1 MKFLIYTLLALCA
14 LAGLVQSQNSVQVQR
29 VRDQLLAR
37 ANFLINLVTGE
48 IKLQIFENRPLVA
61 EGLELELRELITVEL
76 ELRVTQQ
83 VNATDAQVV
92 AIENRLNNIEERI
105 ALQLRAIGRQFVS
118 RREIAQLISRT
129 QELIVLVSETVQKLR
144 TENRSVLALGLQ
156 EEEARLV
163 QLEINLR
170 ATQNPQELRTLEEL
184 LVEADYRVYEI
195 INQLER
201 GGVRR
206 KRDLKAD
213 VLARAQELIT
223 RANNAIRAL
232 QAQPGRGQ
240 SVALIQ
246 RVENN
251 LQLVAD
257 DLRNVTDNAT
267 VQRLEGELI
276 ALEFQ
281 LTNVLMAV
289 GRPVGLTEFKLLLN
303 TSALGLKQFAAQEI
317 AALKAENR
325 TQDITVIQ
333 RLEASVDQILV
344 ELQNVTERQALE
356 QLEIRLAEAEFRL
369 FEELLRLAR
378 PQAYKRQLLR
388 IAEDLAVRV
397 VQEIRFL
404 ANVNR
409 TLEAEGLRL
418 QEQELVL
425 LDVEI
430 RDAVSN
436 EELTTL
442 ERRLQN
448 LELRVIDELVRLGLQ
463 PPRRK
468 RDLKADV
475 LARARE
481 LINITQDAIKAF
493 QAQNRTGAVN
503 ILTPSVTRLQQ
514 LITELSAANL
524 TDAQVGILEGRL
536 LQAEFQV
543 AEDLRRLGRPVD
555 LNEYRDLLITR
566 GNGLQAWA
574 AYEIAQAR
582 NRSVQVARVE
592 ELEAAVRNVSALLKN
607 ATLRSDLTFLEE
619 RLDQIEVNLIQE
631 LRALGAPSIP
641 RDTIIALERR
651 AEELAIRLII
661 EIRRLYSEGRYLLA
675 EGLQAEERSLIAL
688 DVDLRIAVTAER
700 IVRVEARLKEIE
712 DRVAAELARIA
723 GSA

>member
-1 MKFLIYTLLALCA
+1 MVRA

-619 RLDQIEVNLIQE
+619 RLDQIELNLIQE

>member
-1 MKFLIYTLLALCA
+1 
-14 LAGLVQSQNSVQVQR
+14 
-29 VRDQLLAR
+29 
-37 ANFLINLVTGE
+37 
-48 IKLQIFENRPLVA
+48 
-61 EGLELELRELITVEL
+61 
-76 ELRVTQQ
+76 
-83 VNATDAQVV
+83 
-92 AIENRLNNIEERI
+92 
-105 ALQLRAIGRQFVS
+105 
-118 RREIAQLISRT
+118 
-129 QELIVLVSETVQKLR
+129 
-144 TENRSVLALGLQ
+144 
-156 EEEARLV
+156 
-163 QLEINLR
+163 
-170 ATQNPQELRTLEEL
+170 
-184 LVEADYRVYEI
+184 
-195 INQLER
+195 
-201 GGVRR
+201 
-206 KRDLKAD
+206 
-213 VLARAQELIT
+213 
-223 RANNAIRAL
+223 
-232 QAQPGRGQ
+232 
-240 SVALIQ
+240 
-246 RVENN
+246 
-251 LQLVAD
+251 
-257 DLRNVTDNAT
+257 
-267 VQRLEGELI
+267 
-276 ALEFQ
+276 
-281 LTNVLMAV
+281 
-289 GRPVGLTEFKLLLN
+289 
-303 TSALGLKQFAAQEI
+303 
-317 AALKAENR
+317 
-325 TQDITVIQ
+325 
-333 RLEASVDQILV
+333 
-344 ELQNVTERQALE
+344 LE

-619 RLDQIEVNLIQE
+619 RLDQIELNLIQE

-661 EIRRLYSEGRYLLA
+661 EIRRLFSEGRYLLA

>member
-619 RLDQIEVNLIQE
+619 RLDQIELNLIQE